1 MLGEGCLNVGDAKLT
16 LGTGS
21 FLCVN
26 IGSEIVPP
34 NTGFYPVVGWSKSVR
49 TDESLSCEDI
59 PDTKLEDITF
69 LLEGFNSDSGNS
81 LVKLKESGCK
91 YKHRKSHSKSCL
103 KIIFRQQL
111 HMFQL
116 LNQD

>member
-49 TDESLSCEDI
+49 IDESLSCEDI

-81 LVKLKESGCK
+81 LVKLKESGFFNSYLELENTLNSITCK
-91 YKHRKSHSKSCL
+91 S
-103 KIIFRQQL
+103 IFLL
-111 HMFQL
+111 HFQFS
-116 LNQD
+116 